1 MSPSNEL
8 LPALRILHTA
18 DWHLGR
24 MLYGRRRYDEFE
36 AFLNWLT
43 QTLEKERID
52 ALVVAGDIFDTGTP
66 SNRAQELYYQ
76 FLCRVA
82 ASPCRHVVVTAGN
95 HDSPSFL
102 EAPKELLKALRVY
115 VVGACPSNLGDEILV
130 LTTAEGTP
138 QAVVAAV
145 PYLRDRDLR
154 TVEAGESL
162 EDKDRKL
169 AQGLQNHY
177 AQVCLLADEKRRSLD
192 VEVPLIA
199 MGHLFCAG
207 GQTVEGDGVR
217 ELYVGTL
224 AHVGPE
230 TFPPSVDYLA
240 LGHLHVVQTVG
251 GVASR
256 RYSGSPLPM
265 GFGEVKQEK
274 SVCVVEFSGRT
285 ARVRTVPVPR
295 FQSLARL
302 VGGWQTLSQELTQLV
317 MENESVWVEL
327 IYEDAQPAE
336 NLRQRI
342 DDLVADSKVEVLRV
356 KNRQITERVMRRAKA
371 QESLEELTE
380 VQVFERCL
388 DANEVPAERRE
399 GLFAAYGEIVLSLKH
414 DDVNA
419 S

>member
-1 MSPSNEL
+1 M
-8 LPALRILHTA
+8 RILHTA

-24 MLYGRRRYDEFE
+24 MLYGRRRYEEFE
-36 AFLNWLT
+36 SFLIWLT
-43 QTLEKERID
+43 QILENERID

-82 ASPCRHVVVTAGN
+82 SSSCRHVVVTAGN

-102 EAPKELLKALRVY
+102 EAPKELLKALRVH
-115 VVGACPSNLGDEILV
+115 VVGASPDNLSDEVVV
-130 LTTAEGTP
+130 LTDAEGVP

-162 EDKDRKL
+162 EDKDLKL

-177 AQVCLLADEKRRSLD
+177 AQVCRLADEKRHALN
-192 VEVPLIA
+192 VEAPLIA

-230 TFPPSVDYLA
+230 TFPPSIDYLA

-251 GVASR
+251 AVATR

-265 GFGEVKQEK
+265 GFGEVNQEK
-274 SVCVVEFSGRT
+274 SVVVVEFFGRK
-285 ARVRTVPVPR
+285 AQVRTVPVPR
-295 FQSLARL
+295 FQRLARL
-302 VGGWQTLSQELTQLV
+302 SGSWQKLAQELTQLV
-317 MENESVWVEL
+317 LENESVWVEL
-327 IYEDAQPAE
+327 IYEDALPAE
-336 NLRQRI
+336 NLLQRVEE
-342 DDLVADSKVEVLRV
+342 LVAGSRVEVLRV
-356 KNRQITERVMRRAKA
+356 KNRQVTERVMRRAKV

-388 DANEVPAERRE
+388 DAYEVPAGRRE
-399 GLFAAYGEIVLSLKH
+399 GLFAAYGEIVLNLKQE
-414 DDVNA
+414 DINA

>member
-1 MSPSNEL
+1 
-8 LPALRILHTA
+8 
-18 DWHLGR
+18 
-24 MLYGRRRYDEFE
+24 MLYGRRRYEEFE

-52 ALVVAGDIFDTGTP
+52 ALVVAGDVFDTGTP

-82 ASPCRHVVVTAGN
+82 ASSCRHVVVTAGN

-115 VVGACPSNLGDEILV
+115 VVGACPSRLDDEVLI
-130 LTTAEGTP
+130 LTTAEGAP

-162 EDKDRKL
+162 EDKDHKL
-169 AQGLQNHY
+169 AQGLANHY
-177 AQVCLLADEKRRSLD
+177 AQVCLLADEKRRSLA
-192 VEVPLIA
+192 ENVPLIA
-199 MGHLFCAG
+199 TGHLFCAG

-217 ELYVGTL
+217 ELYVGSL

-230 TFPPSVDYLA
+230 TFPAAIDYLA
-240 LGHLHVVQTVG
+240 LGHLHSVQTVG
-251 GVASR
+251 GVATR

-265 GFGEVKQEK
+265 GFGELNQEK

-285 ARVRTVPVPR
+285 PRVRTVPVPC
-295 FQSLARL
+295 FQRLARIS
-302 VGGWQTLSQELTQLV
+302 GDWQKLSRQLTQLV
-317 MENESVWVEL
+317 LENEPVWVEL
-327 IYEDAQPAE
+327 IYEDTQPAE
-336 NLRQRI
+336 NLRQRV
-342 DDLVADSKVEVLRV
+342 DELVAGSRVEVLRV
-356 KNRQITERVMRRAKA
+356 KNRQITERVLQRAKV
-371 QESLEELTE
+371 QETLEELTE

-399 GLFAAYGEIVLSLKH
+399 GLLAAYGEVLLSLH
-414 DDVNA
+414 DEDKNA